1 MSAIDQERSGT
12 MAPDSRRRRIPGLDG
27 LRAVAVLAVML
38 FHTGSSP
45 LQGGF
50 LGVDIFFVLSGFLIG
65 GILLDERARSG
76 RIALGAFWLR
86 RARRLAPALL
96 LLLVGVA
103 LARIAAPHPSADTW
117 RAEMLAAL
125 TYTTNWFQIVTG
137 ADYFSQFGA
146 AQPLMHTWS
155 LAIEEQFYVFFAVLM
170 AVLLKRA
177 RSRVVLIV
185 LIVLTAVSATWMFL
199 LADADP
205 VWAYYGTT
213 TRIQALLVG
222 AVLALCARRGS
233 SAASDGDGRWPRLLG
248 WVAVAVMA
256 GFLLLPASNDVMFR
270 GGFLLV
276 AAASAVVIWAITTG
290 GALASALSWRPL
302 VALGTI
308 SYGVYLWHWPV
319 FLLLDTD
326 RPGTR
331 LPEQLWAF
339 VVTIVI
345 ASVSY
350 VVVERPIRQGR
361 FTTWRPSRQWAT
373 YGVAGLVV
381 AALAM
386 LPARTLA
393 GSAEVAWPAASEV
406 PARVLVGGDSVM
418 LSLNQHFPREVY
430 PDTLADG
437 PVSLGCGFVGLPFD
451 REGQLEV
458 PDKCEG
464 WQDVWR
470 SKVEEVDPQVSF
482 IGSSVW
488 DSFDRRI
495 GDSTYGPGTPEFDTA
510 FIDGF
515 RQAIALAGR
524 DGQIPVYVVGPA
536 CLASGVD
543 PVINDPERA
552 KRIDQL
558 TRTAASGAANVHF
571 LDTRGLT
578 CTQDGAASDMA
589 SKQPLRYDGVHWNE
603 YGARIVWSQALAQA
617 ARDAGG
623 RSGQ

>member
-1 MSAIDQERSGT
+1 
-12 MAPDSRRRRIPGLDG
+12 
-27 LRAVAVLAVML
+27 
-38 FHTGSSP
+38 
-45 LQGGF
+45 
-50 LGVDIFFVLSGFLIG
+50 
-65 GILLDERARSG
+65 
-76 RIALGAFWLR
+76 
-86 RARRLAPALL
+86 
-96 LLLVGVA
+96 
-103 LARIAAPHPSADTW
+103 
-117 RAEMLAAL
+117 
-125 TYTTNWFQIVTG
+125 
-137 ADYFSQFGA
+137 
-146 AQPLMHTWS
+146 
-155 LAIEEQFYVFFAVLM
+155 
-170 AVLLKRA
+170 
-177 RSRVVLIV
+177 
-185 LIVLTAVSATWMFL
+185 
-199 LADADP
+199 
-205 VWAYYGTT
+205 
-213 TRIQALLVG
+213 
-222 AVLALCARRGS
+222 
-233 SAASDGDGRWPRLLG
+233 
-248 WVAVAVMA
+248 
-256 GFLLLPASNDVMFR
+256 
-270 GGFLLV
+270 
-276 AAASAVVIWAITTG
+276 
-290 GALASALSWRPL
+290 
-302 VALGTI
+302 
-308 SYGVYLWHWPV
+308 
-319 FLLLDTD
+319 
-326 RPGTR
+326 
-331 LPEQLWAF
+331 
-339 VVTIVI
+339 
-345 ASVSY
+345 
-350 VVVERPIRQGR
+350 
-361 FTTWRPSRQWAT
+361 
-373 YGVAGLVV
+373 
-381 AALAM
+381 
-386 LPARTLA
+386 
-393 GSAEVAWPAASEV
+393 
-406 PARVLVGGDSVM
+406 M